1 MGESDVLKSFKLD
14 GRVAMVT
21 GGASG
26 IGKGIG
32 EALGAAGAR
41 VAITDFNEDAANE
54 TVKEF
59 TEQGREA
66 MPVVMD
72 VTDSSQVR
80 RGVDELIAAWN
91 GIDILVNSA
100 GIAIKATA
108 LDYPEEDWD
117 RIIAVNLKGTFLPMQ
132 TVARH
137 MASRKRGKVINIA
150 SIGSF
155 VAYPGSMA
163 YLASKGGV
171 AQLTRSFALEL
182 ADQNV
187 QVNAIA
193 PTLCNTPMT
202 KRVRSDTADYFVER
216 TPMGRM
222 AEPEDMG
229 GAAVYLASDASNM
242 VTGHILAVDGGFLIA

>member
-1 MGESDVLKSFKLD
+1 MSDVLKSFKLD
-14 GRVAMVT
+14 ERVAMVT

-26 IGKGIG
+26 IGNGIATAFG
-32 EALGAAGAR
+32 EVGAR
-41 VAITDFNEDAANE
+41 VAIADFDGDAAEE
-54 TVKEF
+54 TARGL
-59 TEQGREA
+59 TAQGKDA
-66 MPVVMD
+66 MSVPMD

-80 RGVDELIAAWN
+80 RGVEELISAWG

-100 GIAIKATA
+100 GIAIKGAA
-108 LDYPEEDWD
+108 LDYREEDWD

-132 TVARH
+132 AVGRH
-137 MASRKRGKVINIA
+137 MANRKRGKIINLA

-155 VAYPGSMA
+155 VAYPGSVA

-182 ADQNV
+182 AEQNV

-222 AEPEDMG
+222 AEPEDVAA
-229 GAAVYLASDASNM
+229 AAVYLASDASNM

>member
-1 MGESDVLKSFKLD
+1 MSGILELFKLD

-26 IGKGIG
+26 IGKGIAA
-32 EALGAAGAR
+32 ALGEAGAR
-41 VAITDFNEDAANE
+41 VAIADFDGDAAEE
-54 TVKEF
+54 TARAF
-59 TEQGREA
+59 AEQGQES
-66 MPVVMD
+66 MCLTMD
-72 VTDSSQVR
+72 VTDRTQVR
-80 RGVDELIAAWN
+80 RGVGELISAWG
-91 GIDILVNSA
+91 GIEILVNSA
-100 GIAIKATA
+100 GIAIKGAA
-108 LDYPEEDWD
+108 LDYSEEDWD

-132 TVARH
+132 SVGRH
-137 MASRKRGKVINIA
+137 MAERKRGKIINLA

-182 ADQNV
+182 AAQNV

-202 KRVRSDTADYFVER
+202 KRVRSDTADYFVDR

-222 AEPEDMG
+222 AEPEDVAA
-229 GAAVYLASDASNM
+229 AAVYLASDASNM